1 MDLHAVVAKVRKY
14 ATLESGD
21 TLEMIERPGGG
32 MSWVL
37 VDGQR
42 SGRAAKSIANLVARK
57 AVGLL
62 AEGVRDGAAARAA
75 SDYLFAERSGQ
86 VTATLNIVSVD
97 MTSST
102 LVVTRNNPEPAYLIS
117 GGTIEI
123 LDQPSQA
130 VGTRRTTRPVISQ
143 VPLAEGL
150 AAVVFT
156 DGLPH
161 AGLRHGDGYD
171 IPEALDRFLREGAP
185 CAEWAD
191 RLLAEAMA
199 LEEGRPADDISV
211 LVVSVGARQGDEVR
225 RLWVNL
231 PL

>member
-1 MDLHAVVAKVRKY
+1 
-14 ATLESGD
+14 
-21 TLEMIERPGGG
+21 
-32 MSWVL
+32 
-37 VDGQR
+37 
-42 SGRAAKSIANLVARK
+42 
-57 AVGLL
+57 
-62 AEGVRDGAAARAA
+62 
-75 SDYLFAERSGQ
+75 
-86 VTATLNIVSVD
+86 
-97 MTSST
+97 
-102 LVVTRNNPEPAYLIS
+102 
-117 GGTIEI
+117 
-123 LDQPSQA
+123 

-161 AGLRHGDGYD
+161 AGQRHSDGYD
-171 IPEALDRFLREGAP
+171 IPDALGRFLREGAP

-225 RLWVNL
+225 RLWVHL

>member
-42 SGRAAKSIANLVARK
+42 SGLAAKSIANLVARK

-97 MTSST
+97 MASST
-102 LVVTRNNPEPAYLIS
+102 LLVTRNNPEPAFLIS
-117 GGTIEI
+117 GGSIEI

-130 VGTRRTTRPVISQ
+130 VGTRRTTRPVITEA
-143 VPLAEGL
+143 PLAEGL

-161 AGLRHGDGYD
+161 AGERRGDGYD
-171 IPEALDRFLREGAP
+171 IRSALARFLREGAP

-211 LVVSVGARQGDEVR
+211 LVVSVDARQGDEVR
-225 RLWVNL
+225 RLWVHL

>member
-1 MDLHAVVAKVRKY
+1 MDIHAVVAKVRKD

-32 MSWVL
+32 LSWVL

-42 SGRAAKSIANLVARK
+42 SGRAAKSIANMVARK

-75 SDYLFAERSGQ
+75 SDYLYAERSGQ
-86 VTATLNIVSVD
+86 VTATLNIISVD

-102 LVVTRNNPEPAYLIS
+102 LVITRNNPEPAYLIS
-117 GGTIEI
+117 GGAIEV

-143 VPLAEGL
+143 VPLTEGL
-150 AAVVFT
+150 AVVVFT
-156 DGLPH
+156 DGLSH
-161 AGLRHGDGYD
+161 AGERSGQGFAVGQAL
-171 IPEALDRFLREGAP
+171 EALLRQGAP
-185 CAEWAD
+185 PSEWAD
-191 RLLAEAMA
+191 RLLAQAVA
-199 LEEGRPADDISV
+199 LDDGRPSDDISV
-211 LVVSVGARQGDEVR
+211 LVVSVGPRQGDEVR
-225 RLWVNL
+225 RLWVRL